1 MEHKQKLS
9 VSNLHFAYGKK
20 ERYILQNLNLEF
32 AEGKIT
38 ALLGANG
45 CGKSTLIK
53 LLSGVLK
60 PVSGSICL
68 GETDIWKMKRVD
80 VAKQM
85 AVVHQNNTAPSD
97 YTVRKLVEAGRTPY
111 HSFLGKKD
119 YDADDTAVEQA
130 LKDTDTIQ
138 LSECLIS
145 ELSGGQLQRV
155 WLAMALA
162 QQTDI
167 LLLDEITTYLDVHY
181 QLELLH
187 LIKQLNVKRKK
198 TIVMVIHDINLAYQF
213 CDEVVVM
220 KQGEVLA
227 KGDMDEALTESVL
240 DEAFRVTTKMFVEE
254 EHKYCIFHRKEEA
267 HG

>member
-1 MEHKQKLS
+1 MEHRQQLS
-9 VSNLHFAYGKK
+9 VSNLCFSYGKREK
-20 ERYILQNLNLEF
+20 ELLQNLNVEF
-32 AEGKIT
+32 TEGKMT

-60 PVSGSICL
+60 PVSGTICL
-68 GETDIWKMKRVD
+68 GGMDIWKMKRMD

-111 HSFLGKKD
+111 RSLLGKKD
-119 YDADDTAVEQA
+119 YHADDEAVEQA
-130 LKDTDTIQ
+130 LRDTDTAK
-138 LSECLIS
+138 LSNRLIS

-162 QQTDI
+162 QQTNI

-187 LIKQLNVKRKK
+187 LIKQLNIKRKK

-213 CDEVVVM
+213 CDEAVVM
-220 KQGEVLA
+220 KQGKILA
-227 KGDMDEALTESVL
+227 KGEIHQALTKSVL
-240 DEAFRVTTKMFVEE
+240 DEAFEVATQMFMENE
-254 EHKYCIFHRKEEA
+254 QKYCIFHRKEKIY
-267 HG
+267 G